1 MGIEGNMNINLTKK
15 FLVIGDRAIE
25 IPCHIDTL
33 KEIFG
38 EPEKYVFGEI
48 SGISDS
54 LNAVLPVRTNYV
66 WNELGVIAYTY
77 NGFAVATLEFRL
89 RPTRTKGYEEPSFYP
104 EKMFSGN
111 ITINGKP
118 WIELIR
124 DGELSET
131 EIFKKVDY
139 GKFKVFG
146 GLADWHHIE
155 NCLAEEDYTHISF
168 NRKRRG

>member
-1 MGIEGNMNINLTKK
+1 MDIELTKQ

-38 EPEKYVFGEI
+38 EPEKHVFGDI
-48 SGISDS
+48 AGISES
-54 LNAVLPVRTNYV
+54 LNAVLPMRTNYV
-66 WNELGVIAYTY
+66 WNEWGVIAYTY

-89 RPTRTKGYEEPSFYP
+89 RPTKTEGYKEPSFYP
-104 EKMFSGN
+104 QNMFSGK

-118 WIELIR
+118 WIEFIR

-131 EIFKKVDY
+131 ETFKKVNY

-146 GLADWHHIE
+146 ELADWHHIE
-155 NCLAEEDYTHISF
+155 NSLTEEDYTHISF
-168 NRKRRG
+168 NKKRRGI